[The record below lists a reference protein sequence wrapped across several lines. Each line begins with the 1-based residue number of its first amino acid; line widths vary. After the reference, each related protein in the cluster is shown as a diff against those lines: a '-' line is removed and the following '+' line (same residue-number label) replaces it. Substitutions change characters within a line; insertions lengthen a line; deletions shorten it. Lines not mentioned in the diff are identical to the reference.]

1 MTKFARCPRIE
12 HLAHKIGSICLHP
25 TPFHVLPRARVEPYS
40 GRALDG
46 ATATASRRMT
56 VITAISPTQMQRSHG
71 EAAVRLSRDG
81 ARIRLVDLR
90 QQGSAKAI
98 LPRVSGVPEVVFLNT
113 SGGLTGGDRLSYSV
127 ALGDGVQAV
136 ATTQT
141 AERAYR
147 AVSGVARVDV
157 GIEVGERGWIDWLP
171 QETILFDASSLDRR
185 TCISLGR
192 DAGCLALE
200 AVVLGRHAMGETVRT
215 LAFRD
220 RREFRRAGKILHL
233 EPLAL
238 DQSALSAGQAV
249 LGGAR
254 CFASL
259 VMIAPGAA
267 DALGAL
273 RQVLSEP
280 GVSAAASAFDGRLVL
295 RVMAAD
301 GWPLRRQI
309 ARALSVLR
317 RGAVLPRV
325 WQFQENGR

>member
-1 MTKFARCPRIE
+1 M
-12 HLAHKIGSICLHP
+12 
-25 TPFHVLPRARVEPYS
+25 
-40 GRALDG
+40 
-46 ATATASRRMT
+46 
-56 VITAISPTQMQRSHG
+56 
-71 EAAVRLSRDG
+71 RLRRDG
-81 ARIRLVDLR
+81 SRIQLVGLR

-98 LPRVSGVPEVVFLNT
+98 LPRVSAVPEVVFLNT
-113 SGGLTGGDRLSYSV
+113 SGGLTGGDRLSYAV
-127 ALGDGVQAV
+127 ALEEGVQAV

-147 AVSGVARVDV
+147 SVSGAARVDV
-157 GIEVGERGWIDWLP
+157 GIEVGAGGWIDWLP

-185 TCISLGR
+185 TQISLGP

-200 AVVLGRHAMGETVRT
+200 AVVLGRHAMGETVRS

-238 DQSALSAGQAV
+238 NHAALDAGQAV
-249 LGGAR
+249 LGDAR

-259 VMIAPGAA
+259 VMIAPGVA
-267 DALGAL
+267 DALAPL

-280 GVSAAASAFDGRLVL
+280 GVRAAASAFDGRLVL
-295 RVMAAD
+295 RVMATD